1 MDILEDFGRAFGGV
15 LWTFLSSF
23 CNFLV
28 DLFADLQISGTF
40 AVLTYTNG
48 DNRFTPW
55 GNRLIARFTKRAFLF
70 CPDVST
76 HSGAALG
83 ESTSSYETRL

>member
-1 MDILEDFGRAFGGV
+1 MDILEDLGRAFGGV

-40 AVLTYTNG
+40 AVLTYTN
-48 DNRFTPW
+48 
-55 GNRLIARFTKRAFLF
+55 
-70 CPDVST
+70 S
-76 HSGAALG
+76 
-83 ESTSSYETRL
+83 E